1 MSSQQQ
7 QMGCQ
12 DEPMDC
18 SSPDPPA
25 GDNTRT
31 SGGGY
36 FYSYPDTSG
45 TTSGRQT
52 IYSSN
57 YTGNESTEMSVDNHE
72 DFIKASVINQD
83 QIHLRHHT
91 KNSEVDDKSVKKKNT
106 ASSAAGSSD
115 EDKMKLNSQSH
126 PEVRN
131 SATFYVIVREGEGIS
146 EAKFTNALQSW
157 ISKEFGNQAEIE
169 ELQLN
174 DDVGT
179 VKVTPAE
186 VLETILSK
194 NTAEIKK
201 RETSATVE
209 FCRHRPKAV
218 RAVANFAGS
227 ALSQEAVLPTQVEE
241 ADVLP
246 RCVTKM
252 ETSDTMKVPLVQY
265 WYLNQVY
272 RDEMKQIQEKHDV
285 DIDAEVSVSIKAKK
299 GTSKS
304 SLNDA
309 NQEFVDLF
317 QKSTKNLIS
326 CPSDTIYR
334 NLSQL
339 IEVLKTTPDAA
350 RLMFNVASEHL
361 EVFGPEEH
369 INTVQKMLGVQP
381 HSDAAGFEKQERS
394 RTMEIDISRSFLNK
408 GLSMNQTHWDLMQS
422 GYKKQVEDIE
432 EKFGVVFKT
441 DTKGGR
447 VKVKAM
453 SNKGQVVCLESHALR
468 ALMHA
473 YQKAAVMK
481 WDKRG
486 TWGPIGSQEHV
497 GFATDEL
504 KKMMGGS
511 VFDKDK
517 KHQIGYPTDTSLVG
531 LSKWDGAMGG
541 KDKDATV
548 EENCPICL
556 DKIVKEKK
564 LVCNHKFCSDCL
576 QQSIESMGACCPV
589 CKNVFGKVEGTQPE
603 GTMKHSCHSTS
614 LTGYPECGTIV
625 IQYSF
630 PSGVQTTKHPHPG
643 KHYNGTNRTAYLPDN
658 KEGREVH
665 QLLKRAFDQKL
676 IFTVGTS
683 RTTGTDDCVTWND
696 IHHKTSTHGGSGSFG
711 YPDPE
716 YLLRVKE
723 ELKAKGIE

>member
-31 SGGGY
+31 SGLYPSLTGFREAELEGGY

-227 ALSQEAVLPTQVEE
+227 ALSQEAVLPTQSHPEVRNFATFYVIVRGGEGISEAKFRKALQSWINKEIGNQAEIEELQLNDDVGTVKVTPAEVLETILSKNTAEIKKRETSATVEFCRHRPKAVIAVANFAGSALSQEAVLPTQVEE

-285 DIDAEVSVSIKAKK
+285 DIDAEVSVSIKTKK
-299 GTSKS
+299 GTSS
-304 SLNDA
+304 RSLNDA
-309 NQEFVDLF
+309 DLEIVDLF

-381 HSDAAGFEKQERS
+381 HSHAAGFEKQERS

-441 DTKGGR
+441 ETKGGT

-453 SNKGQVVCLESHALR
+453 SNKGQVV
-468 ALMHA
+468 
-473 YQKAAVMK
+473 
-481 WDKRG
+481 
-486 TWGPIGSQEHV
+486 
-497 GFATDEL
+497 
-504 KKMMGGS
+504 
-511 VFDKDK
+511 
-517 KHQIGYPTDTSLVG
+517 
-531 LSKWDGAMGG
+531 
-541 KDKDATV
+541 
-548 EENCPICL
+548 
-556 DKIVKEKK
+556 
-564 LVCNHKFCSDCL
+564 
-576 QQSIESMGACCPV
+576 
-589 CKNVFGKVEGTQPE
+589 
-603 GTMKHSCHSTS
+603 
-614 LTGYPECGTIV
+614 
-625 IQYSF
+625 
-630 PSGVQTTKHPHPG
+630 
-643 KHYNGTNRTAYLPDN
+643 
-658 KEGREVH
+658 
-665 QLLKRAFDQKL
+665 
-676 IFTVGTS
+676 
-683 RTTGTDDCVTWND
+683 
-696 IHHKTSTHGGSGSFG
+696 
-711 YPDPE
+711 
-716 YLLRVKE
+716 
-723 ELKAKGIE
+723 

>member
-1 MSSQQQ
+1 
-7 QMGCQ
+7 
-12 DEPMDC
+12 
-18 SSPDPPA
+18 
-25 GDNTRT
+25 
-31 SGGGY
+31 
-36 FYSYPDTSG
+36 
-45 TTSGRQT
+45 
-52 IYSSN
+52 
-57 YTGNESTEMSVDNHE
+57 
-72 DFIKASVINQD
+72 
-83 QIHLRHHT
+83 
-91 KNSEVDDKSVKKKNT
+91 
-106 ASSAAGSSD
+106 
-115 EDKMKLNSQSH
+115 MKLNSQSH
-126 PEVRN
+126 PEVCH
-131 SATFYVIVREGEGIS
+131 SATFYVIVKGCEGISEVRLTNALQSWINKEIGNHTEITDLQLNDDVGTVKVTPAEVLETILSKNTAEIKKRETSATVEFCRHHPKAVTAVANFAGSALSQEAVLPTQSHPEVRNFATFYVIVRGGEGIS
-146 EAKFTNALQSW
+146 EAKFRKALQSW
-157 ISKEFGNQAEIE
+157 INKEIGNQAEIE
-169 ELQLN
+169 ELQLNDDVGTVKVTPAEVLETILSKNTAEIKKRETSATVEFCRHRPKAVIAVANFAGSALSQEAVLPTQSHPEVRNFATFYVIVRRGEGISEAKFRKALQSWINKEIGNQAEIAELQLN

-227 ALSQEAVLPTQVEE
+227 ALSQEPVLPTQVEE

-285 DIDAEVSVSIKAKK
+285 DIDAEVSVSIKTKK
-299 GTSKS
+299 GTSS
-304 SLNDA
+304 RSLNDA
-309 NQEFVDLF
+309 DLEIVDLF

-381 HSDAAGFEKQERS
+381 HSHAAGFEKQERS

-441 DTKGGR
+441 ETKGGT

-453 SNKGQVVCLESHALR
+453 SNKGQVV
-468 ALMHA
+468 
-473 YQKAAVMK
+473 
-481 WDKRG
+481 
-486 TWGPIGSQEHV
+486 
-497 GFATDEL
+497 
-504 KKMMGGS
+504 
-511 VFDKDK
+511 
-517 KHQIGYPTDTSLVG
+517 
-531 LSKWDGAMGG
+531 
-541 KDKDATV
+541 
-548 EENCPICL
+548 
-556 DKIVKEKK
+556 
-564 LVCNHKFCSDCL
+564 
-576 QQSIESMGACCPV
+576 
-589 CKNVFGKVEGTQPE
+589 
-603 GTMKHSCHSTS
+603 
-614 LTGYPECGTIV
+614 
-625 IQYSF
+625 
-630 PSGVQTTKHPHPG
+630 
-643 KHYNGTNRTAYLPDN
+643 
-658 KEGREVH
+658 
-665 QLLKRAFDQKL
+665 
-676 IFTVGTS
+676 
-683 RTTGTDDCVTWND
+683 
-696 IHHKTSTHGGSGSFG
+696 
-711 YPDPE
+711 
-716 YLLRVKE
+716 
-723 ELKAKGIE
+723 